1 MNQDVV
7 SFVLRFVRE
16 EDSGQAAR
24 WRGVI
29 KHVQS
34 DHTVDFARFSDA
46 LAFMQDHVNET
57 IRQSFAGSES
67 VTPESMFAETAR
79 LWGEMAPRYTDIML
93 QSMELMLEQG
103 RRVGETMA
111 ESMLHWSKAPQTGP
125 DTQSQMIAI
134 IERLT
139 AQVETLTAKVDSLE
153 SRLRDE
159 SDSSA

>member
-7 SFVLRFVRE
+7 SFVLRFIRE
-16 EDSGQAAR
+16 ESDGQPAR

-34 DHTVDFARFSDA
+34 DHTADFARFSDA

-57 IRQSFAGSES
+57 IRQAFAGDEPLS
-67 VTPESMFAETAR
+67 PERIFAETAR

-103 RRVGETMA
+103 RRMGETMA
-111 ESMLHWSKAPQTGP
+111 ESLARWSASAQQTSP
-125 DTQSQMIAI
+125 DQQAQLISI

-139 AQVETLTAKVDSLE
+139 AQVEVLSAKVDDLE
-153 SRLRDE
+153 ERLRGG
-159 SDSSA
+159 